1 MAAPRAGPVRGSHVD
16 LRPARIKRYG
26 TTDRLLGRPADRTG
40 VSSGDDEQGCDDDG
54 CRRAYDC
61 GTYVVGRM
69 FGPNGRPVGRCPEC
83 EDGVVF
89 QHMVSRSESVSVQG
103 QARVGAS
110 GGDPTAETADTTVA
124 CADSRY
130 GEGCGAAW
138 FGTEDRPA
146 VNRYVEDARE
156 AFDPD
161 GDVDVTDVRWVPSP
175 TGVVETLVSRYGH
188 AADLLDVPCPDC
200 GDGPVRLH
208 TRQRGLR
215 LMLGASFSGTRS
227 KDYGPNGDFAGCS
240 GCGQLWKNESRVR
253 EAVAENRRTART
265 LRHARARGAEAEAVE
280 ADAGGAAA
288 GDRGPGVTD
297 AVAARRG
304 AERERAWRGAYER
317 EHGEEAA
324 SDGERER

>member
-1 MAAPRAGPVRGSHVD
+1 V
-16 LRPARIKRYG
+16 
-26 TTDRLLGRPADRTG
+26 G
-40 VSSGDDEQGCDDDG
+40 VSSGTAREDDDST
-54 CRRAYDC
+54 RAYDC
-61 GTYVVGRM
+61 GTYVLGRM

-103 QARVGAS
+103 QGPVGAT
-110 GGDPTAETADTTVA
+110 GGDPAAEETDTTVT

-130 GEGCGAAW
+130 GDGCGTTW

-146 VNRYVEDARE
+146 VNRYIEDARE

-161 GDVDVTDVRWVPSP
+161 GDVEVTDVRWVPSP

-200 GDGPVRLH
+200 GDGSVRLH
-208 TRQRGLR
+208 TRQRGMR
-215 LMLGASFSGTRS
+215 LMLGASVSGARS

-253 EAVAENRRTART
+253 EAVAENRRTARA
-265 LRHARARGAEAEAVE
+265 LRYARAKGSEATEVAESPDGEA
-280 ADAGGAAA
+280 ADRTA
-288 GDRGPGVTD
+288 GVTD
-297 AVAARRG
+297 AVAARRD
-304 AERERAWRGAYER
+304 AATEREWRAAYER
-317 EHGEEAA
+317 AHGDEGRTE
-324 SDGERER
+324 